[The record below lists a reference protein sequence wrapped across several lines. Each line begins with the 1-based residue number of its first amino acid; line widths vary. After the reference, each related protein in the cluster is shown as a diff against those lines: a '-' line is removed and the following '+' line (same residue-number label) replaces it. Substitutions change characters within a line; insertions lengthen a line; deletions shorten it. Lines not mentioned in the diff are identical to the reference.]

1 MVIILVFS
9 EFLNRKAEEIVEKD
23 NESVSEPES
32 PVPGLPPRLHGKG
45 VSWKRIRNHRRHTRL
60 VSFES
65 RARAMTDPLET
76 SSFDGKKR
84 FLSMPFFPENQ
95 EVQNGEDF
103 LAFQRSQTSN

>member
-45 VSWKRIRNHRRHTRL
+45 VSWKRIRNHRRHNRRHTRL

-65 RARAMTDPLET
+65 RTRAMTD
-76 SSFDGKKR
+76 
-84 FLSMPFFPENQ
+84 
-95 EVQNGEDF
+95 
-103 LAFQRSQTSN
+103 RSARNFVI

>member
-9 EFLNRKAEEIVEKD
+9 EFLNRKTEEIVEKE

-45 VSWKRIRNHRRHTRL
+45 VSWKMIRNHRRHTRL

-65 RARAMTDPLET
+65 RTRSMTD
-76 SSFDGKKR
+76 
-84 FLSMPFFPENQ
+84 
-95 EVQNGEDF
+95 
-103 LAFQRSQTSN
+103 RSARNFVI